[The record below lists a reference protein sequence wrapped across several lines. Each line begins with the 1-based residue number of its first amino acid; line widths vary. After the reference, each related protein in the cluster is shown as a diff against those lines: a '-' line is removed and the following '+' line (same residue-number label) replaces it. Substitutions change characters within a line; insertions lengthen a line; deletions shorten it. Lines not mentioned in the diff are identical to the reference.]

1 MKKTLVLEGGG
12 MRAMFTSGVIDVMME
27 NGIDYD
33 TIVGVSA
40 GALFGCNYKSRQP
53 GRALRYN
60 LRFRNEKKYMSFH
73 SLITTGDYVGVDF
86 SYGTMPRELD
96 VFDFK
101 TFRENPTEFYAVCT
115 DIVSGKTMYKLVE
128 DAETDG
134 LQWLRASASMP
145 VFARP
150 VELYGNFYLDGGITD
165 SIPLKFAEEKGA
177 DKIVVVLTQPRGYRK
192 KASHAIGIIRM
203 FLRKYPKVADLMAVR
218 HEMYNSQIDYLEQQA
233 DSKRVF
239 AIFPDQSLNIGRV
252 EQKEEKLKATYEAG
266 RRKALEILPALKQFL
281 AE

>member
-60 LRFRNEKKYMSFH
+60 LRFRNEKRYMSFH

-101 TFRENPTEFYAVCT
+101 TYRENPTEFYAVCT
-115 DIVSGKTMYKLVE
+115 DIVSGKPVYQLVE

-203 FLRKYPKVADLMAVR
+203 FLRKYPKVAELMAVR
-218 HEMYNSQIDYLEQQA
+218 HEMYNSQIDYLERQA